1 MGEWDGK
8 MKRLV
13 SVAQEDFVSW
23 LVEGARFEGELSA
36 NFATRD
42 RDGDNLW
49 QISIEGKP
57 SLLNLELQLKP
68 DENMGRRMWEYNV
81 DADIK
86 YEQPVKSV
94 VVYLKKP
101 GHPKAAPPYQ
111 VKLPNGEVI
120 HTFSFT
126 VIELCKVKTKNLLQR
141 GLKGILPLVP
151 LTQDGQDHDA
161 IEYVIKE
168 LRQPGVKKAD
178 ELLSLTYGLAG
189 LVFEN
194 ESDKLWL
201 VRRFAMLKDILDE
214 SWTFQ
219 EIKKE
224 AQKEA
229 YKEAHKE
236 GLQAQRQSLILLTQK
251 YYPALLQLAQDVCN
265 AIQTLEELQ
274 DLFQKILQAESELE
288 VRQILLG
295 AKK

>member
-13 SVAQEDFVSW
+13 GVAREDFVSW

-49 QISIEGKP
+49 QLSIEQEP
-57 SLLNLELQLKP
+57 NLLHLEFQLKP

-81 DADIK
+81 DAAIK

-101 GHPKAAPPYQ
+101 SHPKAAPPYQ
-111 VKLPNGEVI
+111 LKLSNGEVI

-126 VIELCKVKTKNLLQR
+126 VIELCKVNTKSLLQR

-168 LRQPGVKKAD
+168 LQQPGVQKAE

-189 LVFEN
+189 LVFEQ
-194 ESDKLWL
+194 ESEHDWL
-201 VRRFAMLKDILDE
+201 QRRFAMIDDVIEE

-219 EIKKE
+219 EKKQKWLKE
-224 AQKEA
+224 AKRQDLLLLIKA
-229 YKEAHKE
+229 YFP
-236 GLQAQRQSLILLTQK
+236 SLV
-251 YYPALLQLAQDVCN
+251 QLAQDVCN
-265 AIQTLEELQ
+265 ASQTLEELQ
-274 DLFQKILQAESELE
+274 DLFENVLLTKDEEK
-288 VRQILLG
+288 VRQLLLS
-295 AKK
+295 AQK